1 MPPLDGGR
9 YWPSPPFLPHC
20 QSLMHHFDFTPSLI
34 LPVARADWPPPTVP
48 VTIDGITLQPKSEL
62 HVTLV
67 GTALGEELLRSV
79 ARPRLHDTVAR
90 ALAIHDTQPLRTGVL
105 HLLRK
110 PFDQDGHG
118 GVAHSVIE
126 HVHLPAMAPLH
137 AALGRLLG
145 RQLPVPPPHVTLYTA
160 GDDRGIGISSPRRL
174 RALAVRRVD
183 PDELGA

>member
-1 MPPLDGGR
+1 
-9 YWPSPPFLPHC
+9 
-20 QSLMHHFDFTPSLI
+20 MHRLDFTPSLI
-34 LPVARADWPPPTVP
+34 LPIDRGDWPLPTVP
-48 VTIDGITLQPKSEL
+48 VTLDGITLQPKPKL
-62 HVTLV
+62 HVTPV
-67 GTALGEELLRSV
+67 GTALGEELLATL
-79 ARPRLHDTVAR
+79 ARPLLHDTVSRTLDAHGT
-90 ALAIHDTQPLRTGVL
+90 AFNRTGVL

-110 PFDQDGHG
+110 PFDEDEHR

>member
-1 MPPLDGGR
+1 
-9 YWPSPPFLPHC
+9 
-20 QSLMHHFDFTPSLI
+20 MHRLDFTPSLI
-34 LPVARADWPPPTVP
+34 LPVARADWPPPAVP

-67 GTALGEELLRSV
+67 GTSLGEELLRSI
-79 ARPRLHDTVAR
+79 ARPLLHDTVSR
-90 ALAIHDTQPLRTGVL
+90 ALATHGTHPVRTGAL

-110 PFDQDGHG
+110 PFDEDGQG

-183 PDELGA
+183 PLELGD

>member
-1 MPPLDGGR
+1 
-9 YWPSPPFLPHC
+9 
-20 QSLMHHFDFTPSLI
+20 MHRFEFTPSLI
-34 LPVARADWPPPTVP
+34 LPIARRDWPPPDAP
-48 VTIDGITLQPKSEL
+48 IMIDGVRLQPKSQL

-90 ALAIHDTQPLRTGVL
+90 ALATHGTHPMRTRTWN
-105 HLLRK
+105 LLRK
-110 PFDQDGHG
+110 PFDEDGRS

-145 RQLPVPPPHVTLYTA
+145 RQLPVPPPHATLYTA
-160 GDDRGIGISSPRRL
+160 GDDRGIGVSSPKRL
-174 RALAVRRVD
+174 RALCVRLVE
-183 PDELGA
+183 PSELER

>member
-1 MPPLDGGR
+1 
-9 YWPSPPFLPHC
+9 
-20 QSLMHHFDFTPSLI
+20 MHRFEFTPSLI
-34 LPVARADWPPPTVP
+34 LPIARGDWPPPDAP
-48 VTIDGITLQPKSEL
+48 ITIDGIRLQPKAEL

-90 ALAIHDTQPLRTGVL
+90 TLATHGTHPRRTGSL

-110 PFDQDGHG
+110 PFAEDGRS

-126 HVHLPAMAPLH
+126 HVRLPAMAPLH

-145 RQLPVPPPHVTLYTA
+145 RQLPVPPTHVTLYTA
-160 GDDRGIGISSPRRL
+160 GDDRGIGVPSPTRL
-174 RALAVRRVD
+174 RALCVRRVD
-183 PDELGA
+183 PSELKR

>member
-1 MPPLDGGR
+1 
-9 YWPSPPFLPHC
+9 
-20 QSLMHHFDFTPSLI
+20 MHRFEFTPSLI

-48 VTIDGITLQPKSEL
+48 VTLDGITLQPKPEL

-67 GTALGEELLRSV
+67 GTSLGEELRRSV

-90 ALAIHDTQPLRTGVL
+90 ALAIHDTHPLRTGVL

-126 HVHLPAMAPLH
+126 HVHLPAMALLH

-145 RQLPVPPPHVTLYTA
+145 RQLPVPPTHVTLYTA
-160 GDDRGIGISSPRRL
+160 ADDRGIGVPSPTRL
-174 RALAVRRVD
+174 RALCVRRVD
-183 PDELGA
+183 PSELER